1 MENPGHRLGQTCEM
15 TLVAKIVTG
24 QVEILRGVLN
34 GFSDARIFVPVEAI
48 HFARFVIVTPPGADT
63 ESGSYLLFTCNY
75 DGDYKA
81 LLAALVEHLPGELDS
96 IWGRTEGW
104 PGRPDEPTFH
114 EWTMAHAHRA
124 NMAYT
129 PYPDAT
135 AAQIRKGLRL
145 DTAVQELFDEI
156 RTVPAAAHLLAALES

>member
-1 MENPGHRLGQTCEM
+1 MENPGHRLGQTCEL
-15 TLVAKIVTG
+15 TLVGKIIPG

-34 GFSDARIFVPVEAI
+34 TFSARRIFVPVEAI

-63 ESGSYLLFTCNY
+63 EQGSYLLFTCNY
-75 DGDYKA
+75 DGDFEA
-81 LLAALVEHLPGELDS
+81 LLAALVTHLPGELDAV
-96 IWGRTEGW
+96 WGRTEGW
-104 PGRPDEPTFH
+104 PGLPTPAGFH
-114 EWTMAHAHRA
+114 AWALGHARRA

-145 DTAVQELFDEI
+145 DEAVQELFDQI
-156 RTVPAAAHLLAALES
+156 RTVPAAAHLLAALEN

>member
-1 MENPGHRLGQTCEM
+1 
-15 TLVAKIVTG
+15 V
-24 QVEILRGVLN
+24 
-34 GFSDARIFVPVEAI
+34 
-48 HFARFVIVTPPGADT
+48 
-63 ESGSYLLFTCNY
+63 
-75 DGDYKA
+75 
-81 LLAALVEHLPGELDS
+81 
-96 IWGRTEGW
+96 WGRTEGW

-114 EWTMAHAHRA
+114 EWTLAHAHRA

-145 DTAVQELFDEI
+145 DTAAQELFDEI